1 MTAKFNVGDKVMD
14 RFISKI
20 TGVIVSIDGDIV
32 IIKCGRYS
40 YTYQLKNLK
49 LVEESE

>member
-1 MTAKFNVGDKVMD
+1 MTTKFKVGDIVAD

-20 TGVIVSIDGDIV
+20 KGVIVSIDNDVV

-49 LVEESE
+49 KVEESE